1 MNPHACSKCA
11 GRLFMALAA
20 ISSILLMAACG
31 SSSSGPKL
39 NTVGFT
45 NASLTGT
52 YVFSS
57 SGVDSAVGAPINMA
71 GAFAAN
77 GKGAITSGGAMDVID
92 PEGPLA
98 TNEPITGGSYFV
110 NSDGRGQVGLTTA
123 AGTFVLDFVL
133 TSTSHGLVTEFDG
146 NGTGSGTL
154 DLQTALTGQSQLA
167 GPYAFTLGGF
177 DGGGNPFASVGAFT
191 LDQSG
196 NITTGTG
203 VQDFNDNGSLI
214 SDLSVA
220 GTAIVGS
227 GSAPGTITLT
237 SSSQSFDFYPIDAAH
252 FKVIETDNTDFLSG
266 DVFSQ
271 PAASI
276 PTGPMAF
283 TMFGGAFSVIA
294 DAGVM
299 TYDGTTFSGSEDVNS
314 NGTLF
319 PGVAFT
325 STAVTAGPVGGR
337 AVVSLSGFNPAST
350 WVVYPS
356 SGGLLMLEADTLN
369 VTLGVALTQTPGQ
382 TIAASQ
388 NYGLNLSAFNTTG
401 FEENDIAQFLTT
413 SGTFSGAVDINDD
426 GGSGNISE
434 TTQALAG
441 QYSVNGSGTGTV
453 TTTANGTAY
462 VNFNFYPV
470 SSDTILLLE
479 TDSNQI
485 GAGIIQLQS
494 VPSGSVAQSRIS
506 LARPA
511 VLRSAVRSRLAARR
525 K

>member
-1 MNPHACSKCA
+1 MNPLASYKCA
-11 GRLFMALAA
+11 GRLLVALAA
-20 ISSILLMAACG
+20 MTSILLIAGCG
-31 SSSSGPKL
+31 SSSSGPAL

-57 SGVDSAVGAPINMA
+57 SGVDSSSGAPINMA
-71 GAFAAN
+71 GAFAAEGN
-77 GKGAITSGGAMDVID
+77 GRIAGGAMDIVD
-92 PEGPLA
+92 PTVAVE
-98 TNEPITGGSYFV
+98 TNQAIGTSSSYKV
-110 NSDGRGQVGLTTA
+110 NGDGRGQVTLVTPV
-123 AGTFVLDFVL
+123 GTFALDFVL
-133 TSTSHGLVTEFDG
+133 TSSSHGLVTEFDG

-167 GPYAFTLGGF
+167 GSYAFTLGGF
-177 DGGGNPFASVGAFT
+177 DGVGNPFASAGAFR

-196 NITTGTG
+196 NITAGTG

-220 GTAIVGS
+220 GTAIVS
-227 GSAPGTITLT
+227 AGSAPGTITLT
-237 SSSQSFDFYPIDAAH
+237 SSSQIFDFYPIDATH
-252 FKVIETDNTDFLSG
+252 FKVIETDNTDFLAG

-271 PAASI
+271 PSASL
-276 PTGPMAF
+276 PTGAMVFA
-283 TMFGGAFSVIA
+283 MSGGAFSVIA

-299 TYDGTTFSGSEDVNS
+299 TYDGTTFSGSEDLNS

-319 PGVAFT
+319 PGVVFT

-356 SGGLLMLEADTLN
+356 SGGLLMLEADALD
-369 VTLGVALTQTPGQ
+369 VTLGAALTQTPGQ

-388 NYGLNLSAFNTTG
+388 NYGLNLSAFNTAG

-413 SGTFSGAVDINDD
+413 SSTFSGVVDINDD
-426 GGSGNISE
+426 SGSGNIVQTSQSLKGNY
-434 TTQALAG
+434 TL
-441 QYSVNGSGTGTV
+441 NFSGTGAA

-462 VNFNFYPV
+462 VSFNFYPV
-470 SSDTILLLE
+470 SSDMLFLLE

-494 VPSGSVAQSRIS
+494 TPSGSVAQSRIS